1 MISTTY
7 LALGDAEKYILVCD
21 RSAATLFTTTITT
34 INVALLLS
42 DHNGIPKAEAFDYSA
57 DATFEG

>member
-1 MISTTY
+1 MISTAY
-7 LALGDAEKYILVCD
+7 LALGDAEIYILICD
-21 RSAATLFTTTITT
+21 RSIATLFTTTMA